1 MASSRSTKR
10 NEEIEGAELL
20 KFRCGRCGNCC
31 RLRIPVTDAD
41 VRRLMEGTGKPAEK
55 IVHFFKKSEF
65 GESPG
70 PIAWIKLG
78 PRQRDRK
85 AMCIREVYD
94 RCLYLRPKKGCVA
107 YEHRPVVCREHPFDI
122 TLDDDDRKI
131 VEVKIGDICECAGTF
146 DGKVGKAYI
155 KKIYRQSLSQD
166 EEYHAK
172 VRRWN
177 RRKKIGTEREF
188 LEFIG
193 LR

>member
-1 MASSRSTKR
+1 MPKSQMTKK
-10 NEEIEGAELL
+10 NEKIKGADFLR
-20 KFRCGRCGNCC
+20 FRCGQCGVCC

-41 VRRLMEGTGKPAEK
+41 VRRLMEGTGQPVEK

-78 PRQRDRK
+78 PRKTNRK

-94 RCLYLRPKKGCVA
+94 RCLYLRPKTGCAA
-107 YEHRPVVCREHPFDI
+107 YESRPVVCREHPFDL
-122 TLDDDDRKI
+122 TLDDDDREI
-131 VEVKIGDICECAGTF
+131 VQIELSQICDCARAF
-146 DGKVGKAYI
+146 DGEVDEEYI
-155 KKIYRQSLSQD
+155 KRIHHESLAQD
-166 EEYHAK
+166 EAYHAK

-177 RRKKIGTEREF
+177 RRRKIGTEKEF
-188 LEFIG
+188 LEYLG

>member
-1 MASSRSTKR
+1 MATSQKTEK
-10 NEEIEGAELL
+10 NEQIKGADFLR
-20 KFRCGRCGNCC
+20 FNCGQCGTCC

-55 IVHFFKKSEF
+55 IIQFFKKSDF

-78 PRQRDRK
+78 PRKTNRT

-94 RCLYLRPKKGCVA
+94 RCFYLRPKKGCIA
-107 YEHRPVVCREHPFDI
+107 YEHRPIVCREHPFDI
-122 TLDDDDRKI
+122 TLDDDEREI
-131 VEVKIGDICECAGTF
+131 VEIELSQICDCARTF
-146 DGKVGKAYI
+146 DGAIDEAHI
-155 KKIYRQSLSQD
+155 KRIYRESLAQD
-166 EEYHAK
+166 EAYFTK

-177 RRKKIGTEREF
+177 RRRKIGTEKEF